1 MNPDSLKKIIQ
12 QQIDTYRTRLIDLSV
27 NIHDNPEVGFKEFK
41 ACAWLTDFLENEG
54 FRIEKNAGGLSTA
67 FKAIYGQ
74 GTPLIA
80 FIAEYDA
87 LSEAG
92 HSCGHNI
99 IAASAV
105 GAGIASKYLA
115 DNCGGTIAVIGT
127 PGEEVY
133 GGKSIMLEAGVFGDV
148 DVAMEVHPGAQDVV
162 IIDALA
168 CVGLTVEFF
177 GKAAHAAAHPEQG
190 VNALEALLLSFNGI
204 NSLRQHIHERARIHG
219 IITCGGSVVNVVPD
233 YSSAQFLIR
242 APDSFYLD
250 ELKRKILDCFKGAA
264 LAVGAR
270 LEYRWASVTY
280 DSMNNNLYLAGL
292 FANNLESLGH
302 EIAPTEAG
310 YSIGSTDMGNVSHV
324 VPAIHPVIAIV
335 SEKVSLHSEGF
346 IIASASERGMDGLVD
361 AAKAM
366 AMTAVDLVAVSEHM
380 EKVKQEF
387 FTFNG

>member
-1 MNPDSLKKIIQ
+1 
-12 QQIDTYRTRLIDLSV
+12 
-27 NIHDNPEVGFKEFK
+27 
-41 ACAWLTDFLENEG
+41 LENESYK
-54 FRIEKNAGGLSTA
+54 IEKNAAALPTA
-67 FKAIYGQ
+67 FKATYGQ
-74 GTPLIA
+74 GKPLIA

-99 IAASAV
+99 IAASAA
-105 GAGIASKYLA
+105 GAGIAGKCIV
-115 DNCGGTIAVIGT
+115 DNCGGAIAVIGT

-133 GGKSIMLEAGVFGDV
+133 GGKSIMLEAGVFSDV

-162 IIDALA
+162 VIDALA
-168 CVGLTVEFF
+168 CIGLTVEFF

-190 VNALEALLLSFNGI
+190 INAQEALLLSFNAI

-242 APDSFYLD
+242 APNSFYLD
-250 ELKRKILDCFKGAA
+250 ELKRKILDCFKGSA

-270 LEYRWASVTY
+270 LEYKWASVTY
-280 DSMNNNLYLAGL
+280 DSMNNNRYLAGL
-292 FANNLESLGH
+292 FASNIESLGH
-302 EIAPTEAG
+302 KIASPETG
-310 YSIGSTDMGNVSHV
+310 YSIGSTDMGNVSQV

-335 SEKVSLHSEGF
+335 PEDISLHTEEF
-346 IIASASERGMDGLVD
+346 ITASASERGMNGLVD

-366 AMTAVDLVAVSEHM
+366 AMTAADLIAMPEHI

-387 FTFNG
+387 FAFNG